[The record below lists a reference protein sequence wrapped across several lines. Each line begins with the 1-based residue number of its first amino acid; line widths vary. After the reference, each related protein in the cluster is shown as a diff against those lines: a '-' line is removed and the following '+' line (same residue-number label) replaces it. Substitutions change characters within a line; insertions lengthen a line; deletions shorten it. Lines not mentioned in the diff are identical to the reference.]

1 MKVLTIHRRQF
12 LVGAGGFTL
21 ALPFLGSLFREE
33 AKAGVAPYATNP
45 RFVCFA
51 TQHGGIWASNFYPAD
66 STLTETGSVF
76 SDHAYR
82 HGPLAA
88 AATSGRA
95 ALSPVLSA
103 SADKLTADLVSKLMV
118 LRGLDITFYINHHT
132 GGFLG
137 NYARNDAESSLGLE
151 YIPTIDQVMAWSP
164 TFYPDIDFI
173 RERSMHVGN
182 GMSWGH
188 SNPSSQSGSVQALP
202 GSTSSSDLFDRIF
215 IGGQPTTPTENPRT
229 PVVDRVL
236 EHYDAV
242 RNGAFG
248 DASRLSAADKQRLDD
263 HMDRIAELQRRLSAG
278 GGLAGAMCTADLT
291 PTLSVGDGHPGIA
304 YETRNVDAT
313 IEYYQTFNDV
323 IAAAFIC
330 GTSRVATV
338 YIGQHMSA
346 DPRSWHDQIA
356 HRGTLSSANPGE
368 ELPQKTLADAQ
379 QRVFEHVFLDLA
391 RKLNF
396 EEANGVTYL
405 DNSLLMYT
413 QESGCV
419 THDADSMPIVTAGSA
434 AGYFRTGRY
443 YDYRNRESSGFSK
456 YTSPSY
462 VGERRPGLTYN
473 QWLANVLQS
482 MNVPPAQYE
491 RGGLAGYGLHHRG
504 DPGAAAWPDRIYDA
518 ASDPLPGIRAAG

>member
-1 MKVLTIHRRQF
+1 MKVLSINRRQF

-21 ALPFLGSLFREE
+21 ALPFLGSLYREK
-33 AKAGVAPYATNP
+33 AKAGDAPYAKNP

-51 TQHGGIWASNFYPAD
+51 TQHGGIWASNFFPAD

-82 HGPLAA
+82 HGPLTAA
-88 AATSGRA
+88 QSNGRA
-95 ALSPVLSA
+95 AISPVLSA
-103 SADKLTADLVSKLMV
+103 PSDRLTADIVSKMMV

-137 NYARNDAESSLGLE
+137 NYARNDSEGSLGLE

-173 RERSMHVGN
+173 RERSIHVGN
-182 GMSWGH
+182 GMSWGY

-202 GSTSSSDLFDRIF
+202 GAPSSSDLFNRIF
-215 IGGQPTTPTENPRT
+215 IGGEPTSADDSRT
-229 PVVDRVL
+229 LVVDRVY

-248 DASRLSAADKQRLDD
+248 DSARLSAEDRRRLDD
-263 HMDRIAELQRRLSAG
+263 HMDRLAELQRRLTSG
-278 GGLAGAMCTADLT
+278 GVAGAMCTSDLE
-291 PTLSVGDGHPGIA
+291 PGLSVGDGHPGIT
-304 YETRNVDAT
+304 YETRNVEAT
-313 IEYYQTFNDV
+313 VEYYQTFNDV

-330 GTSRVATV
+330 GTSRIATV
-338 YIGQHMSA
+338 YIGQHVSA

-356 HRGTLSSANPGE
+356 HRGTLSTANPGE
-368 ELPQKTLADAQ
+368 ELPQTTLANAQ
-379 QRVFEHVFLDLA
+379 RRVFEDVFLDLA
-391 RKLNF
+391 RKLNY

-405 DNSLLMYT
+405 DNSLLMFT

-419 THDADSMPIVTAGSA
+419 THDADSMPLVTAGSA

-443 YDYRNRESSGFSK
+443 YDYRNRASTGFN
-456 YTSPSY
+456 YTSPAY

-482 MNVPPAQYE
+482 MNVPPSQYE
-491 RGGLAGYGLHHRG
+491 RNGLAGYGLHFRG
-504 DPGAAAWPDRIYDA
+504 SPGAAAWPDRIYDF
-518 ASDPLPGIRAAG
+518 ASDPLPGIRVAG